1 MGLVS
6 LLKDMQ
12 YLTDSLSGVSS
23 IMKGLGSIASDIGSA
38 LGKAFDAGAKIASNA
53 VKDIK
58 KALEPISQEFRILWD
73 SIVMPIWNLMKESAM
88 LAFNV
93 LTGNWIDALN
103 NIKNIWDGSFGII
116 WNNLKIEAGLAL
128 KGLETL
134 WNNITGGMSTIWD
147 NTIGG
152 VFDSLFGSAITR
164 FAEIKN
170 AWDTASTEMKDIYD
184 KKLGKR
190 FDRISDPTAILGGI
204 PIVGDALRIGKAADS
219 LTGGA
224 VSGGVNNAFDMTFNL
239 SGLTDRTDKRELAR
253 EISDLVQQE
262 MSRSIGGVGRGR

>member
-23 IMKGLGSIASDIGSA
+23 IMKGLGSIGRDIGSS

-53 VKDIK
+53 LKDIK

-73 SIVMPIWNLMKESAM
+73 SIVMPIWDLMKESAM

-93 LTGNWIDALN
+93 LTGNWIGALN

-116 WNNLKIEAGLAL
+116 WNDLKIEAGLAL

-134 WNNITGGMSTIWD
+134 WDNITGSMNTIWD
-147 NTIGG
+147 NTVGG
-152 VFDSLFGSAITR
+152 VFDVLFGSAITR
-164 FAEIKN
+164 FNEIKN
-170 AWDTASTEMKDIYD
+170 AWDIVSTEMKDIYE
-184 KKLGKR
+184 KELGDT
-190 FDRISDPTAILGGI
+190 FDRASDSSGILYDI
-204 PIVGDALRIGKAADS
+204 PIVGDALRIGKAVDAV
-219 LTGGA
+219 TGGA
-224 VSGGVNNAFDMTFNL
+224 ASGGVNNAFNMTFNL

-262 MSRSIGGVGRGR
+262 MSRGIGGVGRGR

>member
-12 YLTDSLSGVSS
+12 YLTDSLSAVSS

-53 VKDIK
+53 VKDIQE
-58 KALEPISQEFRILWD
+58 ALEPLTNTFRILWD
-73 SIVMPIWNLMKESAM
+73 KTVAPIWDLMKESAM

-93 LTGNWIDALN
+93 LTGNWTEALN
-103 NIKNIWDGSFGII
+103 NIKNIWNGTLGVI
-116 WNNLKIEAGLAL
+116 WNNLKIGAGLAL

-134 WNNITGGMSTIWD
+134 WNIITGGMGTIWD

-164 FAEIKN
+164 FNEIKN
-170 AWDTASTEMKDIYD
+170 AWDNAATEMRDIYD
-184 KKLGKR
+184 RKLGIV
-190 FDRISDPTAILGGI
+190 FDRVSDPSVILGGI
-204 PIVGDALRIGKAADS
+204 PIVGNALRIGKGIDAV
-219 LTGGA
+219 TGGA

-262 MSRSIGGVGRGR
+262 MSRGLGGVGRGR